1 LEGHIGPAGSRD
13 IWLSGPVTDKEL
25 GRSITSR
32 DYAYAVERAVHLSHF
47 TRDALHRTSTDTA
60 LPSNLQHA
68 LAGPQ
73 MALDS
78 FF

>member
-1 LEGHIGPAGSRD
+1 MSARTL
-13 IWLSGPVTDKEL
+13 
-25 GRSITSR
+25 ITSR
-32 DYAYAVERAVHLSHF
+32 DHAYAVERAAYPTHF
-47 TRDALHRTSTDTA
+47 TRDALYGASAGAAFPGDR
-60 LPSNLQHA
+60 QHA